1 MNAFRRHAGPAAR
14 PLALAALVYAAAGIA
29 SRLVAETRR
38 YRRSA
43 DILYRR
49 WTSIPAIAGTGMLRV
64 HSRLRDVMTNRDP
77 IVLVHGRG
85 IGSSSFVPLAARLSH
100 HAPVFA
106 PDLPGHGPSDP
117 DARPLDVRELA
128 RALGAWME
136 VMGLRGAVVVGHS
149 FGCQVAL
156 HLAAAR
162 PEFASRLVL
171 MGPTADA
178 PARAETRSMPEDRPE
193 DLVRA
198 VKCPIAIVR
207 GERDRVV
214 PQRWAGRLA
223 SAAGAPEPIVVPGWG
238 HAVPYDDPDTVAA
251 LILGLGIRNGRERRA
266 TPRP

>member
-1 MNAFRRHAGPAAR
+1 MTRSMNALRRHAGPAAGL
-14 PLALAALVYAAAGIA
+14 LALAALAYAGAGIA
-29 SRLVAETRR
+29 SRLVAERRR

-49 WTSIPAIAGTGMLRV
+49 WTSIPAIAGTGMLRI

-77 IVLVHGRG
+77 IVLVHGLG
-85 IGSSSFVPLAARLSH
+85 IGSSYFVPLAARLSH

-106 PDLPGHGPSDP
+106 PDLPGHGPSDH
-117 DARPLDVRELA
+117 DARPLDVRQLA
-128 RALGAWME
+128 RALGEWME
-136 VMGLRGAVVVGHS
+136 VMGLRRAVLVGHS

-171 MGPTADA
+171 IGPT
-178 PARAETRSMPEDRPE
+178 AETRSMLEDRPE

-198 VKCPIAIVR
+198 VKCPVAIVR

-214 PQRWAGRLA
+214 SRRWAERLA

-238 HAVPYDDPDTVAA
+238 HAVHYDDPDTVAA
-251 LILGLGIRNGRERRA
+251 LILGLDIRPERERRA
-266 TPRP
+266 TPRD